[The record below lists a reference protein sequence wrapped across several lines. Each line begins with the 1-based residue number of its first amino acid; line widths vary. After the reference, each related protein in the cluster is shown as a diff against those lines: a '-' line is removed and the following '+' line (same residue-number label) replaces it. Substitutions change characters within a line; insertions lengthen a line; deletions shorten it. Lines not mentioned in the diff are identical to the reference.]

1 MSNSN
6 YRDIST
12 QANDLSAGFQFEF
25 YCERCGES
33 QRSAFSPYRRGQ
45 MTGWLSR
52 LLFAFRDLHSASRV
66 SGIVSDAGLVNA
78 KAEALAQAQAAV
90 QGRYQFCGGCQRRVG
105 NECWNPGAQRCND
118 CSGKVSH
125 SSMSPTAA
133 PQAQFGGGSPA
144 NAGGMSCPQCN
155 TPSQGS
161 RFCTG
166 CGFDTAS
173 IHKACP
179 ACGAVLPRQARFCND
194 CGHGF

>member
-1 MSNSN
+1 MSLSN

-52 LLFAFRDLHSASRV
+52 LLFAFRDLHGASRV
-66 SGIVSDAGLVNA
+66 SGIVSDAGLVSA
-78 KAEALAQAQAAV
+78 KADALAQAQAAV

-105 NECWNPGAQRCND
+105 SECWSPGAQRCND
-118 CSGKVSH
+118 CGGKQANQA
-125 SSMSPTAA
+125 MPLGAAA
-133 PQAQFGGGSPA
+133 PSYGPNTGNAQG
-144 NAGGMSCPQCN
+144 NAMSCPQCN

-179 ACGAVLPRQARFCND
+179 ACGAVLPRQARFCTD

>member
-1 MSNSN
+1 MSQSN

-25 YCERCGES
+25 FCERCGES

-66 SGIVSDAGLVNA
+66 SGIVSDAGLVRA
-78 KAEALAQAQAAV
+78 KAEALSQAQVAV

-105 NECWNPGAQRCND
+105 NECWNAGTQRCSD
-118 CSGKVSH
+118 CGGKQ
-125 SSMSPTAA
+125 AA
-133 PQAQFGGGSPA
+133 QVAPIGGVAPSYQQGSGGGTA
-144 NAGGMSCPQCN
+144 TAMSCPQCN

-179 ACGAVLPRQARFCND
+179 ACGAVLPRQARFCTD